1 MILFSLRVKRIAF
14 LITLILFSTFN
25 VITFFSTVITTS
37 TENHI
42 FLMKR
47 KISKFSDKDQSHRS
61 ILPFSTVWIFVLL
74 F

>member
-1 MILFSLRVKRIAF
+1 MILFDLKVKQIAF
-14 LITLILFSTFN
+14 LIILIVFSTFN
-25 VITFFSTVITTS
+25 VIMFFSIVITTS

-42 FLMKR
+42 FKMKI
-47 KISKFSDKDQSHRS
+47 KISKFSDKDQTHRS